1 MNKYVLLFL
10 PLIVLYGCSSDPEYI
25 QVGNQGP
32 AQGSTYS
39 ISYLVPQGVDYREG
53 IDSILSE
60 MDHQMSLWLEES
72 EITRLNGGDS
82 IRIST
87 DFARVITLS
96 KLYSELTSGQFDI
109 TIAPVIKAWGF
120 SRGSYN
126 ENSNVDSLLQFVGSE
141 KITNP
146 EVDSLYALPKG
157 FQVDV
162 NAIAQGYTVD
172 VISQYLESNGVQN
185 YMVEVGGEV
194 RCKGKNV
201 NGRIWRIG
209 IEKPA
214 EDRIPGQF
222 QTIIALDSMSLATSG
237 NYRKFWVDSSGQ
249 KVVHTINPETGR
261 PVISNVLS
269 ASIIASNATLADA
282 LATACMVAGSNAM
295 QLVAQFP
302 DVEAYLITGNKIG
315 EIEVQKTEGW
325 SSYEPN

>member
-10 PLIVLYGCSSDPEYI
+10 PLMVLCGCSSDPEYI

-53 IDSILSE
+53 VDSILSE

-72 EITRLNGGDS
+72 EISRLNGGDS
-82 IRIST
+82 IRISS

-172 VISQYLESNGVQN
+172 VISQYLESKGVEN

-194 RCKGKNV
+194 RCKGENV

-261 PVISNVLS
+261 PVVSNVLS

>member
-1 MNKYVLLFL
+1 MVLC
-10 PLIVLYGCSSDPEYI
+10 GCSSDPEYI

-72 EITRLNGGDS
+72 EITRLNVGDS
-82 IRIST
+82 VRIST

-126 ENSNVDSLLQFVGSE
+126 ENSNVDSLLQYVGSE

-146 EVDSLYALPKG
+146 EADSLYALPRG

-194 RCKGKNV
+194 RCKGENV

>member
-1 MNKYVLLFL
+1 MNKFVLLLL
-10 PLIVLYGCSSDPEYI
+10 PLIVLCGCSSDPEFI

-72 EITRLNGGDS
+72 EITHLNLGDS
-82 IRIST
+82 IHISA

-96 KLYSELTSGQFDI
+96 KLYSELTLGQFDI

-120 SRGSYN
+120 SRGAYN

-141 KITNP
+141 KLTTP
-146 EVDSLYALPKG
+146 EIDSLYALPRG

-172 VISQYLESNGVQN
+172 VISQYLESHGVEN

-194 RCKGKNV
+194 RCKGENV

-209 IEKPA
+209 IEKPT
-214 EDRIPGQF
+214 EDRIPGQY
-222 QTIIALDSMSLATSG
+222 QAIIALDSMSLATSG

-249 KVVHTINPETGR
+249 KVVHTIDPETGR

-269 ASIIASNATLADA
+269 ASIIASNAALADA
-282 LATACMVAGSNAM
+282 LATACMVAGTNAM

-325 SSYEPN
+325 SAYEPN

>member
-1 MNKYVLLFL
+1 MVLC
-10 PLIVLYGCSSDPEYI
+10 GCSSDPEYI

-126 ENSNVDSLLQFVGSE
+126 ENSNVDSLLKYVGSE

-146 EVDSLYALPKG
+146 EVDSLYALPRG

-194 RCKGKNV
+194 RCKGENV

>member
-1 MNKYVLLFL
+1 MVLC
-10 PLIVLYGCSSDPEYI
+10 GCSSDPEYI

-146 EVDSLYALPKG
+146 EVDSLYALPRG

-194 RCKGKNV
+194 RCKGENV

-261 PVISNVLS
+261 PVVSNVLS

>member
-1 MNKYVLLFL
+1 MVLC
-10 PLIVLYGCSSDPEYI
+10 GCSSDPEYI

-146 EVDSLYALPKG
+146 EVDLLYALPRG

-194 RCKGKNV
+194 RCKGENV

>member
-1 MNKYVLLFL
+1 MNKFVLLFL
-10 PLIVLYGCSSDPEYI
+10 PLIFLCRCSSDLEYI

-32 AQGSTYS
+32 AQGSSYS

-53 IDSILSE
+53 IDSILTE
-60 MDHQMSLWLEES
+60 MDRQMSLWLEQS
-72 EITRLNGGDS
+72 EITRLNRGDS

-87 DFARVITLS
+87 AFARIITLS
-96 KLYSELTSGQFDI
+96 KLYTELTSGQFDI

-120 SRGSYN
+120 SRGTYN
-126 ENSNVDSLLQFVGSE
+126 ENSNVDSLLQFVGSN
-141 KITNP
+141 KLAAP
-146 EVDSLYALPKG
+146 EVDSLYALPQG

-172 VISQYLESNGVQN
+172 IISQYLESNGVEN

-201 NGRIWRIG
+201 KGRIWRIG

-214 EDRIPGQF
+214 EDRIAGQF

-237 NYRKFWVDSSGQ
+237 NYRKFWVDESGQ
-249 KVVHTINPETGR
+249 KVVHTIDPETGQ

-282 LATACMVAGSNAM
+282 LATACMVAGPNAM
-295 QLVAQFP
+295 KLVAQFP

-325 SSYEPN
+325 SAYEPN

>member
-1 MNKYVLLFL
+1 MVLC
-10 PLIVLYGCSSDPEYI
+10 GCSSDPEYI

-126 ENSNVDSLLQFVGSE
+126 ENSNVDSLLQFVGSK

-194 RCKGKNV
+194 RCKGENV

>member
-1 MNKYVLLFL
+1 MVLC
-10 PLIVLYGCSSDPEYI
+10 GCSSDPEYI

-82 IRIST
+82 VRIST

-126 ENSNVDSLLQFVGSE
+126 ENSNVDSLLQYVGSE

-146 EVDSLYALPKG
+146 EADSLYALPRG

-194 RCKGKNV
+194 RCKGENV

>member
-1 MNKYVLLFL
+1 
-10 PLIVLYGCSSDPEYI
+10 
-25 QVGNQGP
+25 
-32 AQGSTYS
+32 
-39 ISYLVPQGVDYREG
+39 
-53 IDSILSE
+53 
-60 MDHQMSLWLEES
+60 MSLWLEES

-172 VISQYLESNGVQN
+172 IISQYLESNGVQN

-194 RCKGKNV
+194 RCKGENV

-222 QTIIALDSMSLATSG
+222 QTIITLDSMSLATSG

-249 KVVHTINPETGR
+249 KVVHTIDPETGR

-315 EIEVQKTEGW
+315 EIEIQKTEGW

>member
-1 MNKYVLLFL
+1 MVLC
-10 PLIVLYGCSSDPEYI
+10 GCSSDPEYI

-146 EVDSLYALPKG
+146 EVDSLYALPRG

-194 RCKGKNV
+194 RCKGENV

>member
-1 MNKYVLLFL
+1 MVLC
-10 PLIVLYGCSSDPEYI
+10 GCSSDPEYI

-126 ENSNVDSLLQFVGSE
+126 ENSNVDSLLQYVGSE

-146 EVDSLYALPKG
+146 EVDSLYALPRG

-194 RCKGKNV
+194 RCKGENV

-325 SSYEPN
+325 SAYEPN

>member
-1 MNKYVLLFL
+1 MVLC
-10 PLIVLYGCSSDPEYI
+10 GCSSDPEYI

-39 ISYLVPQGVDYREG
+39 ISYLVPQGADYREG

-172 VISQYLESNGVQN
+172 VISQYLESKGVEN

-194 RCKGKNV
+194 RCKGENV

-261 PVISNVLS
+261 PVVSNVLS

>member
-1 MNKYVLLFL
+1 MVLC
-10 PLIVLYGCSSDPEYI
+10 GCSSDPEYI

-126 ENSNVDSLLQFVGSE
+126 KNSNVDSLLQFVGSE

-172 VISQYLESNGVQN
+172 VISQYLESKGVEN

-194 RCKGKNV
+194 RCKGENV

-261 PVISNVLS
+261 PVVSNVLS

>member
-1 MNKYVLLFL
+1 MVLC
-10 PLIVLYGCSSDPEYI
+10 GCSSDPEYI

-146 EVDSLYALPKG
+146 EVDSLYALPRG

>member
-1 MNKYVLLFL
+1 MVLC
-10 PLIVLYGCSSDPEYI
+10 GCSSDPEFI

-39 ISYLVPQGVDYREG
+39 ISYLVPKGVDYREG

-146 EVDSLYALPKG
+146 EVDSLYALPRG

-172 VISQYLESNGVQN
+172 VISQYLESNGVEN

-194 RCKGKNV
+194 RCKGENV

-249 KVVHTINPETGR
+249 KVVHTIDPETGR

-315 EIEVQKTEGW
+315 EIEVQKTQGW
-325 SSYEPN
+325 SAYEPN

>member
-1 MNKYVLLFL
+1 MVLC
-10 PLIVLYGCSSDPEYI
+10 GCSSDPEYI

-60 MDHQMSLWLEES
+60 MDHQMSLWLEAS

-82 IRIST
+82 IRISS

-96 KLYSELTSGQFDI
+96 KLYCELTSGQFDI

-172 VISQYLESNGVQN
+172 VISQYLESKGVEN

-194 RCKGKNV
+194 RCKGENV

-261 PVISNVLS
+261 PVVSNVLS

>member
-1 MNKYVLLFL
+1 MVLC
-10 PLIVLYGCSSDPEYI
+10 GCSSDPEYI

-72 EITRLNGGDS
+72 EISRLNGGDS

-87 DFARVITLS
+87 DFARVITLA

-146 EVDSLYALPKG
+146 EVDSLYALPRG

-194 RCKGKNV
+194 RCKGENV

>member
-1 MNKYVLLFL
+1 MVLC
-10 PLIVLYGCSSDPEYI
+10 GCSSDPEYI

-53 IDSILSE
+53 VDSILSE

-72 EITRLNGGDS
+72 EISRLNGGDS
-82 IRIST
+82 IRISS

-172 VISQYLESNGVQN
+172 VISQYLESKGVEN

-194 RCKGKNV
+194 RCKGENV

-261 PVISNVLS
+261 PVVSNVLS